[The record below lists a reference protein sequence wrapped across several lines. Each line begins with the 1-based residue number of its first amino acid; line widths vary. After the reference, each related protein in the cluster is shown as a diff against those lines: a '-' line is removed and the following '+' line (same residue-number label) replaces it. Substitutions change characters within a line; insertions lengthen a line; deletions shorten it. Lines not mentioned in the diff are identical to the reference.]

1 MAALPNPRAFHFTR
15 FYEFS
20 SYLFTR
26 QGMGRDMETVLAKKG
41 FDVRPYQ
48 HSGLRTIGVQ
58 LHFGTHLVN
67 LPLFRFSS
75 DDQFFVYDLPRTPS
89 ILALLSWN
97 TRQIWVLFN
106 WFAWEQAVRSVCGNN
121 LFLWGKY
128 HKFMGRCALGE
139 QDWG

>member
-1 MAALPNPRAFHFTR
+1 
-15 FYEFS
+15 
-20 SYLFTR
+20 
-26 QGMGRDMETVLAKKG
+26 MGRDMETVLAKKG
-41 FDVRPYQ
+41 FDVRPHR